1 MILLSPSGVGSS
13 DLDFDSDYADWG
25 SVGSRAYGHLAR
37 KMIFPCGCPIWGI
50 HKEYN
55 IFYFIHHKH
64 QTLTTFCYNKQKK
77 KNTMTPR
84 LKKLPI
90 GISTLSKIIEGDF
103 VYVDKTPLA
112 LQLIESGGGYYF
124 LSRPRRFGKSLFLD
138 TLKSIFLGDK
148 ELFRGLY
155 IYDKYDFVPHPI
167 IRINFNNGRLTTKAE
182 FNQRIYEIMYDNQ
195 KTLSIE
201 CPKEFSSSG
210 CFDNLIKEAYLKYNQ
225 KVVILIDEYDKPIL
239 DNIEDTP
246 VATLMREELKNF
258 YSVIKGADEYIQF
271 VFITG
276 VSKFSK
282 VSLFSGLNNLNDITL
297 DENYSTICGYTQHD
311 LETTF
316 EEHLRGQDMA
326 KIQEWYNGY
335 KWLGEAVYNP
345 FDILLFI
352 DKNFAYKN
360 YWFSTATPTF
370 LLKLIEK
377 NRYYLPDLEHIL
389 KDEELLDSFDVD
401 NIELETLMWQSG
413 YLTIDATRVTPSGIT
428 YALKIPNKEVLV
440 SIMGRVANFLSKISN
455 YTQSKNS
462 MYDSLVERDFEA
474 FEKHIKA
481 LFASIPYNLF
491 SENNKMYEYEGY
503 YNSIFYSYFKAFGV
517 EAIAEDVTNKGRIDL
532 TLKIPNGALYV
543 IEFKLKGKA
552 NALEQKKSKK
562 YHEKKKKK
570 KREIYLIGIEF
581 DKEER
586 SVSLVEW
593 ERVG

>member
-1 MILLSPSGVGSS
+1 
-13 DLDFDSDYADWG
+13 
-25 SVGSRAYGHLAR
+25 
-37 KMIFPCGCPIWGI
+37 
-50 HKEYN
+50 
-55 IFYFIHHKH
+55 
-64 QTLTTFCYNKQKK
+64 
-77 KNTMTPR
+77 MTQQ

-90 GISTLSKIIEGDF
+90 GISTLKDIINENY
-103 VYVDKTPLA
+103 VYVDKTAFA
-112 LQLIESGGGYYF
+112 LKLIQSGKYYF

-138 TLKSIFLGDK
+138 TLKSIFMGDK
-148 ELFRGLY
+148 ELFKGLY
-155 IYDKYDFVPHPI
+155 IYDKYDFKPHPI

-195 KTLSIE
+195 KNLSIE

-297 DENYSTICGYTQHD
+297 DKNYSTICGYTQND

-316 EEHLRGQDMA
+316 KEHLQNQDMD

-335 KWLGEAVYNP
+335 KWLGEGVYNP

-352 DKNFAYKN
+352 DKDFAYKN

-370 LLKLIEK
+370 LLKLINK
-377 NRYYLPDLEHIL
+377 NGYYLPNLEHIVKNDKML
-389 KDEELLDSFDVD
+389 NSFDVD

-413 YLTIDATRVTPSGIT
+413 YLTIDKQKINYDESIYYT
-428 YALKIPNKEVLV
+428 LKIPNREVRQ
-440 SIMGRVANFLSKISN
+440 SFYESVADFMSKIHN
-455 YTQSKNS
+455 PIQHKHGLLEVFYEQKLEN
-462 MYDSLVERDFEA
+462 L
-474 FEKHIKA
+474 EKHIKA

-532 TLKIPNGALYV
+532 TLKIPNGAIYV
-543 IEFKLKGKA
+543 IEFKLKGKN
-552 NALEQKKSKK
+552 NALEQIKSKK
-562 YHEKKKKK
+562 YHEKYLSE

-581 DKEER
+581 DKEDR
-586 SVSLVEW
+586 NVSLVEF
-593 ERVG
+593 EKI